1 MRTRSAA
8 LLLLTALAMTPLAGQ
23 PRFTKQDADRF
34 QSKLAKIVQLGNAA
48 PIRAAAPQST
58 PVSDL
63 EVNSYLRF
71 HAADQIP
78 VGILEPT
85 LNALGDGRVSGR
97 AVVDLDAVRKQKQRG
112 WLDPMSYL
120 TGRLPVTA
128 AGRLATKD
136 GIGQFQLDS
145 AEISGVTVP
154 KAVLQE
160 LLTHYS
166 RTPENPAGIDM
177 DAPFELPSR
186 IREIRVG
193 TGTSTI
199 VQ

>member
-8 LLLLTALAMTPLAGQ
+8 LLLIGALAVAPLAGQ
-23 PRFTKQDADRF
+23 AGFTKRDADRF
-34 QSKLAKIVQLGNAA
+34 QTKLTQIVQAGNGA
-48 PIRAAAPQST
+48 PLRAAAPRST
-58 PVSDL
+58 PVTDI

-120 TGRLPVTA
+120 SGRLPVTA
-128 AGRLATKD
+128 AGRLTTKD
-136 GIGQFQLDS
+136 GQGQFQLES
-145 AEISGVTVP
+145 AEISGITIP

-160 LLTHYS
+160 LVSHYS

-193 TGTSTI
+193 TGSSTI